1 MIYWL
6 LYQDNGNILSL
17 VNESQEEVCRINCY
31 MRRIGW
37 CIDYH
42 DIVVAVSMKYSNI
55 IGRCIKIYI
64 LGRLLYYCC
73 IVIVCVVVS
82 SVLRSILQ
90 Y

>member
-1 MIYWL
+1 M
-6 LYQDNGNILSL
+6 LYQLLHEN
-17 VNESQEEVCRINCY
+17 
-31 MRRIGW
+31 RIGC

-55 IGRCIKIYI
+55 IGRCIKGYI

-90 Y
+90 